1 MPPGVRNSA
10 STDSTQPSSCSKRWA
25 ADLAAATARIERAF
39 VSRHEVGRVPD
50 ARPMRHSGL
59 PMDTAESNSSLCRA
73 LSSMASNSSP
83 KTAGAAVKQTAKSV
97 EQQTRKVAET
107 ARDLKHSSARI
118 ETSADRTT
126 VLAADRNILASERTY
141 AAWVR
146 TGLLALA
153 GGIGARALRDVP
165 DWLVLA
171 NGTLLIAFSL
181 FCFGAAV
188 WRHFHP
194 GPPPPPPSVKVMP
207 WPALVVANGVLAV
220 IAAGALAALWLVPRS
235 G

>member
-1 MPPGVRNSA
+1 
-10 STDSTQPSSCSKRWA
+10 
-25 ADLAAATARIERAF
+25 
-39 VSRHEVGRVPD
+39 
-50 ARPMRHSGL
+50 
-59 PMDTAESNSSLCRA
+59 
-73 LSSMASNSSP
+73 MANASSP
-83 KTAGAAVKQTAKSV
+83 KSTEGAVKETAKSV
-97 EQQTRKVAET
+97 EQQSRKVAET
-107 ARDLKHSSARI
+107 ARELKHSSTRI
-118 ETSADRTT
+118 EDSADRTT

-153 GGIGARALRDVP
+153 GGIAAQALKDVP
-165 DWLVLA
+165 NWLVLA

-207 WPALVVANGVLAV
+207 WQALVVANAILSLIAV
-220 IAAGALAALWLVPRS
+220 GALIALWSMPRS

>member
-1 MPPGVRNSA
+1 M
-10 STDSTQPSSCSKRWA
+10 
-25 ADLAAATARIERAF
+25 AT
-39 VSRHEVGRVPD
+39 
-50 ARPMRHSGL
+50 
-59 PMDTAESNSSLCRA
+59 T
-73 LSSMASNSSP
+73 SP
-83 KTAGAAVKQTAKSV
+83 KSAEAAVKQTAKSV

-118 ETSADRTT
+118 EVSADRTT

-153 GGIGARALRDVP
+153 GGIGARALKDVP

-171 NGTLLIAFSL
+171 NGTLLITFSL
-181 FCFGAAV
+181 FCFGAGV

-194 GPPPPPPSVKVMP
+194 GPPPPEPSVKVMP
-207 WPALVVANGVLAV
+207 WAVLLLANAMLAMTAV
-220 IAAGALAALWLVPRS
+220 GALIVLWWVPR
-235 G
+235 

>member
-1 MPPGVRNSA
+1 
-10 STDSTQPSSCSKRWA
+10 
-25 ADLAAATARIERAF
+25 
-39 VSRHEVGRVPD
+39 
-50 ARPMRHSGL
+50 
-59 PMDTAESNSSLCRA
+59 
-73 LSSMASNSSP
+73 MASAASP
-83 KTAGAAVKQTAKSV
+83 KSTESAVKQTAKSV
-97 EQQTRKVAET
+97 EQQSRKVADT
-107 ARDLKHSSARI
+107 ARELKHSSDRI
-118 ETSADRTT
+118 ESSADRTT

-146 TGLLALA
+146 TGLLALGA
-153 GGIGARALRDVP
+153 GIGARALKDVP
-165 DWLVLA
+165 SWIILA

-207 WPALVVANGVLAV
+207 WPALLLANAVLSL
-220 IAAGALAALWLVPRS
+220 IAIGALFMLWSMPPS